1 VDLAV
6 RELHR
11 DLDGDLAVR
20 RPEDGAD
27 VVGKL
32 EALDGTVEVV
42 TDDVQVRHLRALA
55 GLRVAL
61 GGGALLRL
69 VDRGGRLVR
78 CLAVSPGLTLLGLG
92 GHHPSWDARARRQA
106 RPVC

>member
-1 VDLAV
+1 GEGADLVDVDLGVIANAALVGTPRAVVLDPVPREGVDLAV

-69 VDRGGRLVR
+69 VDRGG
-78 CLAVSPGLTLLGLG
+78 
-92 GHHPSWDARARRQA
+92 
-106 RPVC
+106 